1 MDSHDRAAAVHA
13 EGIVKRYGPTVALD
27 GARLTVRPGEAHAL
41 VGRNGAGKST
51 LVSVL
56 TGMERPDA
64 GRVTFG
70 GAPAPGWG
78 DTAAWQRKVAC
89 VYQKSMTVPDLTV
102 AENLYLGRFQ
112 GAHTIRWRALHTRA
126 RALLAE
132 YGVEVDTT
140 ARIRDLGVEQ
150 RQFVEIARALSRGA
164 RLIILDEPTARLDA
178 GGIDRL
184 FAKLRGLRAQGVA
197 FLFISHHLQEIH
209 ELCDT
214 VTVFRDARH
223 VLTAP
228 VPGLAKDALVA
239 AMTGEE
245 PTAVRKPRTG
255 TRPTGEPVLR
265 TEALAVDGHFAPL
278 DLTVR
283 AGEVVGLAG
292 ASAGG
297 STAIGETLV
306 GLRTPDAGRIA
317 VRGRPVRTGS
327 VPHALDAG
335 IGYVPEDRHRQ
346 GLIPGRSVAENA
358 TLTVTGRLGPMGTVL
373 PSRTRAF
380 ARRMIAALD
389 IRTTGPGQPVS
400 GLSGGNQQKVVIA
413 RALARDPAVLVA
425 IRPTNGVD
433 VKSKDA
439 LLGVVREV
447 ADGGSGA
454 VIVSDELDDLR
465 VCDRVLA
472 VFHGRVTAEFPAG
485 WREGELVAA
494 MEGMAVG
501 GRERGGPPGEDG
513 TEGNTA
519 TQGPEGTAP

>member
-1 MDSHDRAAAVHA
+1 MESDDRAAVHA

-70 GAPAPGWG
+70 DEPAPGWG

-89 VYQKSMTVPDLTV
+89 VYQKSMTVPELTV
-102 AENLYLGRFQ
+102 AENLYLNRFH
-112 GAHTIRWRALHTRA
+112 GERTIRWRSLRERA
-126 RALLAE
+126 RELLAE
-132 YGVEVDTT
+132 YGVEVDPA

-150 RQFVEIARALSRGA
+150 RQFVEIARALSFGA

-184 FAKLRGLRAQGVA
+184 FGKLRSLRAQGVA
-197 FLFISHHLQEIH
+197 FLFISHHLQEVY

-228 VPGLAKDALVA
+228 VAGLAEDDLVG
-239 AMTGEE
+239 AMTGERAGAAR
-245 PTAVRKPRTG
+245 TARTAR
-255 TRPTGEPVLR
+255 TAGEPLLR
-265 TEALAVDGHFAPL
+265 AEGLAADGHFAPL

-292 ASAGG
+292 ATASGN
-297 STAIGETLV
+297 TAIGETLV
-306 GLRTPDAGRIA
+306 GLRAPDGGRIA

-335 IGYVPEDRHRQ
+335 IGYVPEDRHRE
-346 GLIPGRSVAENA
+346 GLILGRSVAENA
-358 TLTVTGRLGPMGTVL
+358 TLAVADQLGPMGTVL

-389 IRTTGPGQPVS
+389 IKTTGPGQPVS

-413 RALARDPAVLVA
+413 RALAREPAVLVA

-433 VKSKDA
+433 VKSKGA

-465 VCDRVLA
+465 ICDRVLA
-472 VFHGRVTAEFPAG
+472 VFHGRVTTEFTGG
-485 WREGELVAA
+485 WRDHELVAA
-494 MEGMAVG
+494 MEGMG
-501 GRERGGPPGEDG
+501 SETSPGTQDTAG
-513 TEGNTA
+513 T
-519 TQGPEGTAP
+519 EGTAP

>member
-1 MDSHDRAAAVHA
+1 MAAATHDRTAAAAVHA

-56 TGMERPDA
+56 TGMQRPDA

-70 GAPAPGWG
+70 GEPAPGWG
-78 DTAAWQRKVAC
+78 DTAAWRRKVAC

-102 AENLYLGRFQ
+102 AENLYLGRYQ
-112 GAHTIRWRALHTRA
+112 GRRVIRWRALRERA
-126 RALLAE
+126 GRLLAE
-132 YGVEVDTT
+132 YGVEADPA
-140 ARIRDLGVEQ
+140 ARIRELGVEQ
-150 RQFVEIARALSRGA
+150 RQFVEIARALSFGA
-164 RLIILDEPTARLDA
+164 RLIVLDEPTARLDA

-184 FAKLRGLRAQGVA
+184 FGKLRSLRAQGVA
-197 FLFISHHLQEIH
+197 FVFISHHLQEVY

-228 VPGLAKDALVA
+228 VRHLAKDQLVA
-239 AMTGEE
+239 AMTGEAAG
-245 PTAVRKPRTG
+245 TAHRPRTTG
-255 TRPTGEPVLR
+255 RRAGEPVLR
-265 TEALAVDGHFAPL
+265 TEGLALDGHFAPL

-292 ASAGG
+292 AAASGN
-297 STAIGETLV
+297 TAIGEALA
-306 GLRTPDAGRIA
+306 GLRAPDAGRIA

-346 GLIPGRSVAENA
+346 GLVPGRSVAENA
-358 TLTVTGRLGPMGTVL
+358 TLTVAGRLGPMGTVL
-373 PSRTRAF
+373 PSRTREF
-380 ARRMIAALD
+380 ARRMITSLD
-389 IRTTGPGQPVS
+389 IRTTGPGQLVS

-425 IRPTNGVD
+425 VRPTNGVD
-433 VKSKDA
+433 VRSKDA
-439 LLGVVREV
+439 LLGVVRQV

-454 VIVSDELDDLR
+454 LLVSDELDDLR

-472 VFHGRVTAEFPAG
+472 VFHGRVTAEFGRG
-485 WREGELVAA
+485 WHDRELVAA
-494 MEGMAVG
+494 MEGVG
-501 GRERGGPPGEDG
+501 GEGGRRTTGDG
-513 TEGNTA
+513 TQET
-519 TQGPEGTAP
+519 TQDTEGTAP